1 MVPSL
6 PIGSVV
12 IPAHNEAAVIRRCLD
27 ALLGGFA
34 PGELDVVV
42 ACNGCTDGTADI
54 VQSGWP
60 GVRVIEIAQ
69 ASKTAALQA
78 ADDALTVY
86 PRIYLDADVVLPATS
101 ARLVIESL
109 RTGPAQAARPPLRYD
124 TSGADP
130 LVRSY
135 YRARV
140 RVPSVMNSLWG
151 AGVYGLSAAGRA
163 RFGAFPDLIADDMFV
178 DQWFKRSEIE
188 IVGCA
193 PVLVKAPR
201 RTPDLFRILRRAYQG
216 NAEIRHLPDGQE
228 STATS
233 TLHGVLAAAASRPWL
248 TVDAAAYL
256 GIAVAAR
263 ITLALSPPGRW
274 SRDESSRGDP

>member
-1 MVPSL
+1 MVSSF

-27 ALLGGFA
+27 ALLAGFA

-42 ACNGCTDGTADI
+42 SCNGCTDGTADI
-54 VQSGWP
+54 VRSSWP
-60 GVRVIEIAQ
+60 TVRIIEVAQ
-69 ASKTAALQA
+69 ASKVAALRA
-78 ADDALTVY
+78 AEEIESVF
-86 PRIYLDADVVLPATS
+86 PRLYLDADVVLPATS
-101 ARLVIESL
+101 ARLVIERL
-109 RTGPAQAARPPLRYD
+109 RTGSVLAARPPISYD

-135 YRARV
+135 YRVRV

-163 RFGAFPDLIADDMFV
+163 RFGTFPDLISDDMFV

-188 IVGCA
+188 IVDSA
-193 PVLVKAPR
+193 PVVVAVPR
-201 RTPDLFRILRRAYQG
+201 RTRDLFRILRRMYCG
-216 NAEIRHLPDGQE
+216 NAENRALPDGQQTTAS
-228 STATS
+228 STVRGLIVAAMS
-233 TLHGVLAAAASRPWL
+233 GPGVAA
-248 TVDAAAYL
+248 DAAAYL

-263 ITLALSPPGRW
+263 ITLAISPPGRW
-274 SRDESSRGDP
+274 ARDESSRGES